1 MKKSILITTQG
12 LNGGNIAPHKPVAFV
27 SLNFDS
33 CRLTID
39 AYNDC
44 FRDAEPR
51 EKSLIS
57 LANEK
62 TVYELTTE
70 DLFEVLRF
78 YSEYSAD
85 KSRITSFRN
94 KHHYIVTEKVTEG

>member
-12 LNGGNIAPHKPVAFV
+12 LNNAHIAPHKPVGFV

-33 CRLTID
+33 SRLTID
-39 AYNDC
+39 AYSDA
-44 FRDAEPR
+44 FRDATPR
-51 EKSLIS
+51 EKCLIS
-57 LANEK
+57 LADEK
-62 TVYELTTE
+62 TVYEFTTE

-78 YSEYSAD
+78 YCEYSAD

-94 KHHYIVTEKVTEG
+94 RHHYIVTEKVTQG